1 MSKPVLVPYPVVL
14 ASASPRRVE
23 LLKSL
28 IPEFVVDPADLDEE
42 ALVDADP
49 WVTAQRL
56 AREKAFAVFDR
67 HPESLILAGDTVV
80 AVPLGGESGRHPGP
94 GPLPPSPK
102 KASERNPSDAR
113 LGLRPGAAETEA
125 HAEEASLSPDHDPL
139 EPTLAPLRT
148 LGRSPV
154 GGSPSGDLPSGRGRG
169 SGQGPQEFLQL
180 SKPVDEADAARM
192 LGLLQ
197 GRSHK
202 VITGVAIRW
211 PAGFE
216 AFTETATVH
225 FRPLTPAQIEEY
237 VATGE
242 PMDKA
247 GAYGAQGMAGLLID
261 RIEGD
266 FETVVGFPVRAIAEA
281 LRNLTSKK

>member
-1 MSKPVLVPYPVVL
+1 M
-14 ASASPRRVE
+14 R
-23 LLKSL
+23 SL

-56 AREKAFAVFDR
+56 AREKAFAVFER
-67 HPESLILAGDTVV
+67 HPESLVLAGDTVV
-80 AVPLGGESGRHPGP
+80 AVPLAYREPGG
-94 GPLPPSPK
+94 
-102 KASERNPSDAR
+102 
-113 LGLRPGAAETEA
+113 
-125 HAEEASLSPDHDPL
+125 
-139 EPTLAPLRT
+139 
-148 LGRSPV
+148 
-154 GGSPSGDLPSGRGRG
+154 
-169 SGQGPQEFLQL
+169 FLQL
-180 SKPVDEADAARM
+180 SKPIDAADAARM